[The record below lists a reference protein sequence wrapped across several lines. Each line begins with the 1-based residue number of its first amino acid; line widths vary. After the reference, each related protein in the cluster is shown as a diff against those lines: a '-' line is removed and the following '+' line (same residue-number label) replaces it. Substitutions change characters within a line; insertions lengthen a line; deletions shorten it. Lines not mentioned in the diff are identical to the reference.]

1 VGTGVMLIQVSVL
14 RALADANPD
23 WKYRIGASEIQF
35 RGSEGDAYD
44 FFQVGRDPATGYYL
58 SEDYWFA
65 AEAKKLGFETYLLP

>member
-1 VGTGVMLIQVSVL
+1 LEIPNRSL
-14 RALADANPD
+14 R
-23 WKYRIGASEIQF
+23 IQF